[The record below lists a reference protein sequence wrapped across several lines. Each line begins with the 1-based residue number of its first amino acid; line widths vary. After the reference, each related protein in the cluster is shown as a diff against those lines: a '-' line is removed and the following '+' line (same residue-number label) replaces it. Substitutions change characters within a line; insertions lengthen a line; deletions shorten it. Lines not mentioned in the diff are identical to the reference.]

1 MILSN
6 KQLSVAKRE
15 LERLQVAL
23 SNCQNST
30 DDANAWL
37 VQIESDA
44 LKSQIADIEVEIQ
57 EYELLRDRQIAFSES
72 YSLADLPRILVQ
84 ARIAKSWSQT
94 ELAEMLGMKQQQIQ
108 RYEAN
113 SYLGASL
120 SRLIE
125 IADALDVQ
133 VAQSFSSDHEQ
144 SGAVLSWRSLD
155 DVAWERFPAKEMVK
169 RGWFEPQLGQSLVAG
184 VRAYVET
191 VAGGAIAGAH
201 HRKKLRGK
209 NLPDEIA
216 LLAWQVRVLD
226 LAHQKSKASQP
237 PEFDHNEAWVRELVA
252 LSTDAEGPSKV
263 SDMLWRHGVILVTEP
278 HLPGSYLD
286 GAAMLSPSD
295 NPVIALTLRFDRLD
309 NFWFVLLHELG
320 HVFRHLFDHTHFDF
334 FDEEGPTGDDM
345 LEREADKFAL
355 DMLVPPDAWDACLS
369 RFALSEN
376 AVRLDA
382 ERLNIHPSILAGRIR
397 RERNDYTILTNLV
410 GQGEV
415 HRQLGRG

>member
-15 LERLQVAL
+15 LERLRAAL
-23 SNCQNST
+23 DQCQTTT
-30 DDANAWL
+30 DDPNSWL
-37 VQIESDA
+37 AKIEADA

-84 ARIAKSWSQT
+84 ARIAKGWSQT
-94 ELAEMLGMKQQQIQ
+94 ELAAMLDMKQQQVQ

-113 SYLGASL
+113 GYLGASL

-125 IADALDVQ
+125 LADVLGVQ
-133 VAQSFSSDHEQ
+133 VAQSFSSNDEQ
-144 SGAVLSWRSLD
+144 SGGVLTWRSLD
-155 DVAWERFPAKEMVK
+155 DVAWDKFPVKEMIR
-169 RGWFEPQLGQSLVAG
+169 RGWFKPELGQSLVAG
-184 VRAYVET
+184 ARAYVET

-226 LAHQKSKASQP
+226 LARQKANVSQLP
-237 PEFDHNEAWVRELVA
+237 DFDHNENWVKELVG
-252 LSTDAEGPSKV
+252 LSADDEGPSKV
-263 SDMLWRHGVILVTEP
+263 ADMLWRHGVVLVIEP

-286 GAAMLSPSD
+286 GAAMLSLSD
-295 NPVIALTLRFDRLD
+295 NPIVALTLRFDRLD

-334 FDEEGPTGDDM
+334 FDEEGPTGDDI
-345 LEREADKFAL
+345 LEKEADNFAL
-355 DMLVPPDAWDACLS
+355 DMLIPPESWAACLS
-369 RFALSEN
+369 RFALSAD

-397 RERNDYTILTNLV
+397 RERNDYTILTDLV

-415 HRQLGRG
+415 HRQFEEG